1 MGLVISNGVA
11 ANQEATFNTSGEQ
24 AVTLTQAIARAG
36 FSAAVA
42 ENDDGTVTGSRYLRN
57 MEVSEDF
64 RLRVGMDT
72 SLFQLSFEGSV
83 IASDRVAQAVSTQ
96 TISQTNNFLTLN
108 SGVSTVS
115 GGYSIMN
122 TYRSFPLY
130 ATTPLY
136 FETWIRETNY
146 DATNAITEFGIGYA
160 ATTATPTDGVFIRRI
175 SGGALRLVLNFA
187 GAETTTNL
195 DPTSAPGRD
204 GVGSYNPTESNHWV
218 ISINSDEV
226 EVWLNDARLGKCPV
240 PAAQACPAS
249 SMAGRAF
256 FRTYA
261 TGTMSTARQLGVG
274 YLGISLGDTH
284 TSKDWGHQL
293 CGMGN
298 GAYQTQPGNAVGPTV
313 SRASANFGWPAS
325 TTALTVGT
333 WTATSAPAAAT
344 LGGRW
349 ISPAISTLTSEADYP
364 VFAYQNPAGTAAL
377 PGKTLYITSVRVG
390 ESIAMAAAS
399 TNGILLCYALQVG
412 GTSATT
418 STADAAT
425 SVAGRIIPLGQCY
438 FASTA
443 VIGTTCNGFDINF
456 PSPLVVPASCYCSF
470 IVRPVGT
477 VTSNTLTVTGMVT
490 FNGYFE

>member
-24 AVTLTQAIARAG
+24 AVTLTQSIARAG

-64 RLRVGMDT
+64 RLRVGTDT
-72 SLFQLSFEGSV
+72 LLFQLSFEGSV
-83 IASDRVAQAVSTQ
+83 IASDRVAQSVSTQ

-122 TYRSFPLY
+122 TYRTFPLF

-146 DATNAITEFGIGYA
+146 DSTNAITEFGIGYVS
-160 ATTATPTDGVFIRRI
+160 TTAAPTDGVLIRRI

-187 GAETTTNL
+187 GAETTVDL
-195 DPTSAPGRD
+195 DTTSAPGRD

-218 ISINSDEV
+218 VSINSDEV
-226 EVWLNDARLGKCPV
+226 EVWLNDTRLGKCPV
-240 PAAQACPAS
+240 PASQACPAA

-274 YLGISLGDTH
+274 
-284 TSKDWGHQL
+284 
-293 CGMGN
+293 
-298 GAYQTQPGNAVGPTV
+298 
-313 SRASANFGWPAS
+313 
-325 TTALTVGT
+325 
-333 WTATSAPAAAT
+333 
-344 LGGRW
+344 
-349 ISPAISTLTSEADYP
+349 
-364 VFAYQNPAGTAAL
+364 
-377 PGKTLYITSVRVG
+377 
-390 ESIAMAAAS
+390 
-399 TNGILLCYALQVG
+399 
-412 GTSATT
+412 
-418 STADAAT
+418 
-425 SVAGRIIPLGQCY
+425 
-438 FASTA
+438 
-443 VIGTTCNGFDINF
+443 
-456 PSPLVVPASCYCSF
+456 
-470 IVRPVGT
+470 
-477 VTSNTLTVTGMVT
+477 
-490 FNGYFE
+490 